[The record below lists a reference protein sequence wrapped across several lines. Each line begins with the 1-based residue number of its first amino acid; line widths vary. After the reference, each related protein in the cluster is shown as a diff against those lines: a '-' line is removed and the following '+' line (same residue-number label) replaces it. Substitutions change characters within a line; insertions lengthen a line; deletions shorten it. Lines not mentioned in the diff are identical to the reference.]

1 MLILSI
7 ILISLYAISAATV
20 MVMGLHPGFPWTY
33 ILSIGLLPIPLAY
46 YVVCGGGHL
55 EKYLGYRLWLLP
67 VSGMILGLLLVTVYR
82 FELDLFFVIWVV
94 TLVFMV
100 WHFVILKFTLLK
112 PLLICFCLLLV
123 GFSLVRNLNYIAL
136 SLVLNR
142 LQDATLCKADM
153 AIYGFLWGS
162 ANYQGIFPLAKSRFL
177 FNFLQNAY
185 FMLFFEI
192 YVIIFLILEKREN
205 MRRFLSGLFACYLLG
220 IIIFLAYPAVGPY
233 VCFPESF
240 VADYHGTLTYKVMRG
255 IVSGYDAIKQSTTPS
270 ADIGYFVSFPSLH
283 VALAV
288 LLQYFLS
295 CSKFHFWMFLPVNVL
310 ITVSTVFLGF
320 HYLLDIPAGALVAL
334 VVIWSLEI
342 WKRQGVLPPQ
352 TPPAI
357 ARKRRKHV

>member
-1 MLILSI
+1 MLILSV

-20 MVMGLHPGFPWTY
+20 MLMGLHPSFPWAY

-46 YVVCGGGHL
+46 YVVCGGGQL

-67 VSGMILGLLLVTVYR
+67 VSSMVLGLLLVTVYR
-82 FELDLFFVIWVV
+82 FEIDLFFVIWVV
-94 TLVFMV
+94 SVLFMI
-100 WHFVILKFTLLK
+100 WHFVKLKFTPVK
-112 PLLICFCLLLV
+112 PLLICFCLLIV

-136 SLVLNR
+136 SLVFNR
-142 LQDATLCKADM
+142 LQDATLCKVDM
-153 AIYGFLWGS
+153 AIYGFFWGS

-192 YVIIFLILEKREN
+192 YVIIFLILGKREA
-205 MRRFLSGLFACYLLG
+205 MRLFLSGLFGCYLLG

-240 VADYHGTLTYKVMRG
+240 VADFHGTLTYHVMRG
-255 IVSGYDAIKQSTTPS
+255 IVSGYDAIKLSATPS

-295 CSKFHFWMFLPVNVL
+295 CSKFHFWMFLPINVL
-310 ITVSTVFLGF
+310 VMVSTVFLGF
-320 HYLLDIPAGALVAL
+320 HYLLDVPAGALVAL
-334 VVIWSLEI
+334 IVIWSLAV
-342 WKRQGVLPPQ
+342 WKRRAVLASPD
-352 TPPAI
+352 TP
-357 ARKRRKHV
+357 KQCS